1 MHEPDTASGRPRVG
15 WGLGDVLA
23 GLVLV
28 FTLPAATAVT
38 LGSVAGVGPSDPPR
52 WYVMSVLAAGWV
64 GLGVWPVVVARLKG
78 RGTRRDFGLAV
89 RGRDLWVGGVTA
101 IPVLVGIYAIELGSP
116 GEPVRRPSVELL
128 LPAEGAGVGEMV
140 VLAVGLV
147 VVTPV
152 VEELFFRGLVLRAA
166 ERRWGKVFG
175 LALSTVVFALVHL
188 EPGVT
193 AAPRLLA
200 EIGLLG
206 LVLGLLAVRFG
217 RLGASIAAHA
227 AVNAVGVGVAF
238 ALN

>member
-1 MHEPDTASGRPRVG
+1 MSEPDAFSGRPGVR
-15 WGLGDVLA
+15 WGLGDVLV
-23 GLVLV
+23 GLVLIL
-28 FTLPAATAVT
+28 TLPAVTAVT
-38 LGSVAGVGPSDPPR
+38 LGAIAGVGPSDPPH
-52 WYVMSVLAAGWV
+52 WYVMSVLGAGWV

-89 RGRDLWVGGVTA
+89 RGRDLWVGTVTA
-101 IPVLVGIYAIELGSP
+101 IPVLAGIYAIELGSP

-128 LPAEGAGVGEMV
+128 LPADGPGVGEMI

-175 LALSTVVFALVHL
+175 VGLSTVLFALVHL

-193 AAPRLLA
+193 AALRLLA

-217 RLGASIAAHA
+217 RLGPSIAAHA

-238 ALN
+238 GLN